1 MSDFHASDSRA
12 SDARTRIL
20 SRLRAAAP
28 SAVPD
33 LPEWTPPSYEP
44 AWRLER
50 FRTMF
55 EAMKA
60 EVHDVDAA
68 TWPQRLRTLLDN
80 RGVRSVLHGDGSS
93 VGTQLASAW
102 SGDPQAPR
110 LVAYGKAAEEF
121 KDDLV
126 HGIDAG
132 ITWASAGIAETG
144 SLILW
149 PTTREPRLMSL
160 LPPIH
165 IALVEEDS
173 IRDNLPQLMV
183 AQGWARRMPTNIVVV
198 SGPSKTAD
206 IEQTL
211 AFGVHGPKELIVL
224 VLRKPKTV
232 G

>member
-1 MSDFHASDSRA
+1 M

-20 SRLRAAAP
+20 SRLRAAPP
-28 SAVPD
+28 SPVPD
-33 LPEWTPPSYEP
+33 LPEWTPPVFEP
-44 AWRLER
+44 AGRLPR
-50 FRTMF
+50 FRAML

-80 RGVRSVLHGDGSS
+80 RGVRSVLHGDASP
-93 VGTQLASAW
+93 VGTQLAAAW

-110 LVAYGKAAEEF
+110 LIAYDRAVEDF

-126 HGIDAG
+126 QRIDAG

-149 PTTREPRLMSL
+149 PTAREPRLMSL

-173 IRDNLPQLMV
+173 IRDTLADLMMV
-183 AQGWARRMPTNIVVV
+183 QGWAMRMPTNIIVV

-224 VLRKPKTV
+224 VIRKPADA

>member
-1 MSDFHASDSRA
+1 MP
-12 SDARTRIL
+12 DARTRIL
-20 SRLRAAAP
+20 SRLRAAPP
-28 SAVPD
+28 SPVPN
-33 LPEWTPPSYEP
+33 LPEWTPPAFESAE
-44 AWRLER
+44 RLER
-50 FRTMF
+50 FRAMF

-80 RGVRSVLHGDGSS
+80 RGVRSVLHGDGSP
-93 VGTQLASAW
+93 VGTQLAAAW
-102 SGDPQAPR
+102 SGDAQAPR
-110 LVAYGKAAEEF
+110 LVAYDRAVEDF

-126 HGIDAG
+126 QRIDAG
-132 ITWASAGIAETG
+132 VTWASAGIAETG

-149 PTTREPRLMSL
+149 PTAREPRLISL

-173 IRDNLPQLMV
+173 IRDTLADLMME
-183 AQGWARRMPTNIVVV
+183 QGWAIRMPTNIVVV

-224 VLRKPKTV
+224 VIRKPADA

>member
-1 MSDFHASDSRA
+1 
-12 SDARTRIL
+12 
-20 SRLRAAAP
+20 
-28 SAVPD
+28 VPD
-33 LPEWTPPSYEP
+33 LPDWTPPVFEP
-44 AWRLER
+44 AGRLDR
-50 FRTMF
+50 FRAMF

-68 TWPQRLRTLLDN
+68 TWPHRLRTLLDN
-80 RGVRSVLHGDGSS
+80 RGVRSVLHGDGSP
-93 VGTQLASAW
+93 VGTQLAAAW

-110 LVAYGKAAEEF
+110 LIAYDRAVEDF

-126 HGIDAG
+126 HRVDAG

-149 PTTREPRLMSL
+149 PTVREPRLMSL

-165 IALVEEDS
+165 ISLVEEDS
-173 IRDNLPQLMV
+173 IRDNLAELMA
-183 AQGWARRMPTNIVVV
+183 AQGWAMRMPTNIVVV

-224 VLRKPKTV
+224 VIRKPANA

>member
-1 MSDFHASDSRA
+1 M
-12 SDARTRIL
+12 SDARIRIL
-20 SRLRAAAP
+20 SRLRAAPP
-28 SAVPD
+28 SPAPD
-33 LPEWTPPSYEP
+33 LPEWTPPAFGPE
-44 AWRLER
+44 ARMER

-80 RGVRSVLHGDGSS
+80 RGVCSVLHGDGSP
-93 VGTQLASAW
+93 VGVQLAAAW
-102 SGDPQAPR
+102 GDDPQAPR
-110 LVAYGKAAEEF
+110 LVAYDRAVEEF

-126 HGIDAG
+126 HRIDAG

-144 SLILW
+144 SLVLW
-149 PTTREPRLMSL
+149 PTARVPRLMSL
-160 LPPIH
+160 LPPVH
-165 IALVEEDS
+165 IALVEEGA
-173 IRDNLPQLMV
+173 IHENLGQLI
-183 AQGWARRMPTNIVVV
+183 ASQAWAIRMPTNIVVV

-224 VLRKPKTV
+224 VIRNPAT
-232 G
+232 GG

>member
-1 MSDFHASDSRA
+1 
-12 SDARTRIL
+12 
-20 SRLRAAAP
+20 
-28 SAVPD
+28 V
-33 LPEWTPPSYEP
+33 E
-44 AWRLER
+44 RLER

-68 TWPQRLRTLLDN
+68 TWPQRLRSLLDN
-80 RGVRSVLHGDGSS
+80 RGVRSVLHGDGSP
-93 VGTQLASAW
+93 VGIQLAAAW
-102 SGDPQAPR
+102 SDDPQAPR
-110 LVAYGKAAEEF
+110 LVAYDKAVEDF

-126 HGIDAG
+126 HRIDAG

-149 PTTREPRLMSL
+149 PTAREPRLMSL
-160 LPPIH
+160 LPPVH

-173 IRDNLPQLMV
+173 IRDTLADLMV
-183 AQGWARRMPTNIVVV
+183 AHRWAMRMPTNIVVV

-211 AFGVHGPKELIVL
+211 AFGVHGPRELIVL
-224 VLRKPKTV
+224 VIRKRANV

>member
-1 MSDFHASDSRA
+1 M

-20 SRLRAAAP
+20 SRLRAAPP
-28 SAVPD
+28 SPMPD
-33 LPEWTPPSYEP
+33 LPEWNPPVFDP
-44 AWRLER
+44 AGRLER
-50 FRTMF
+50 FRAMF

-60 EVHDVDAA
+60 EVHDVDAE

-80 RGVRSVLHGDGSS
+80 RGVRSVLHGDGSP
-93 VGTQLASAW
+93 VGTQLAAAW
-102 SGDPQAPR
+102 SGDAQAPR
-110 LVAYGKAAEEF
+110 LVAYDRAVENF

-126 HGIDAG
+126 HRIDAG

-144 SLILW
+144 SLVLW
-149 PTTREPRLMSL
+149 PTVREPRLMSL

-173 IRDNLPQLMV
+173 IRDNLAELMA
-183 AQGWARRMPTNIVVV
+183 AQGWAMRMPTNIVVV

-224 VLRKPKTV
+224 VIRKPASV

>member
-1 MSDFHASDSRA
+1 MN
-12 SDARTRIL
+12 DARTRIL
-20 SRLRAAAP
+20 SRLRAAP
-28 SAVPD
+28 PPAVPD
-33 LPEWTPPSYEP
+33 LPEWDPPVYEQ
-44 AWRLER
+44 AARLAR

-80 RGVRSVLHGDGSS
+80 RGVRALLHGDGSP
-93 VGTQLASAW
+93 VATQLAAAW
-102 SGDPQAPR
+102 SGDENAPE
-110 LVAYGKAAEEF
+110 LVAYDRVVEDFKEE
-121 KDDLV
+121 LV
-126 HGIDAG
+126 HRIDAG

-144 SLILW
+144 SVVLW
-149 PTTREPRLMSL
+149 PTAREPRLMSL

-165 IALVEEDS
+165 IALVDESTIHDTLA
-173 IRDNLPQLMV
+173 DLMA
-183 AQGWARRMPTNIVVV
+183 AQGWALRMPTNVVVV

-224 VLRKPKTV
+224 VIRKAASA

>member
-1 MSDFHASDSRA
+1 M
-12 SDARTRIL
+12 SDARTHIL
-20 SRLRAAAP
+20 SRLRAAPP
-28 SAVPD
+28 SPVPD
-33 LPEWTPPSYEP
+33 LPDWTPPVFEP
-44 AWRLER
+44 AGRLDR
-50 FRTMF
+50 FRAMF

-68 TWPQRLRTLLDN
+68 TWPHRLRTLLDN
-80 RGVRSVLHGDGSS
+80 RGVRSVLHGDGSP
-93 VGTQLASAW
+93 VGTQLAAAW

-110 LVAYGKAAEEF
+110 LIAYDRAVEDF

-126 HGIDAG
+126 HRIDAG

-144 SLILW
+144 SLVLW
-149 PTTREPRLMSL
+149 PTVHEPRLMSL

-165 IALVEEDS
+165 IALVEEES
-173 IRDNLPQLMV
+173 IRDNLAELMA
-183 AQGWARRMPTNIVVV
+183 AQGWAMRMPTNIVVV

-224 VLRKPKTV
+224 VIRKPANA

>member
-1 MSDFHASDSRA
+1 M

-20 SRLRAAAP
+20 SRLRAAPP
-28 SAVPD
+28 SPVPD
-33 LPEWTPPSYEP
+33 LPEWTPPVFEP
-44 AWRLER
+44 IVGRLER
-50 FRTMF
+50 FRAMF

-60 EVHDVDAA
+60 EVHAVDAA

-80 RGVRSVLHGDGSS
+80 RGIRSVLHGDGSP
-93 VGTQLASAW
+93 VGKQLAAAW
-102 SGDPQAPR
+102 GDDPQAPR
-110 LVAYGKAAEEF
+110 LVAYDRAVEDL

-126 HGIDAG
+126 HRIDAG

-144 SLILW
+144 SLVLW
-149 PTTREPRLMSL
+149 PTAREPRLMSL

-173 IRDNLPQLMV
+173 IRDNLAELMA
-183 AQGWARRMPTNIVVV
+183 AQGWAMRMPTNIVVV

-224 VLRKPKTV
+224 VIRKPANV

>member
-1 MSDFHASDSRA
+1 M

-20 SRLRAAAP
+20 SRLRAAPP
-28 SAVPD
+28 SPVPD
-33 LPEWTPPSYEP
+33 LPEWTPPAFGPVE
-44 AWRLER
+44 RLER
-50 FRTMF
+50 FRAMF

-60 EVHDVDAA
+60 EVHDVDAT
-68 TWPQRLRTLLDN
+68 TWPQHLRTLLDN
-80 RGVRSVLHGDGSS
+80 RGVRSVIHGDGSP
-93 VGTQLASAW
+93 VGTQLAAAW
-102 SGDPQAPR
+102 GDDPHAPR
-110 LVAYGKAAEEF
+110 LVAYDRAVEEF

-126 HGIDAG
+126 HRIDAG

-144 SLILW
+144 SVILW
-149 PTTREPRLMSL
+149 PTAREPRLMSL
-160 LPPIH
+160 LPPVH

-173 IRDNLPQLMV
+173 IRDTLADLMV
-183 AQGWARRMPTNIVVV
+183 AQQWAMRMPTNVVVV

-224 VLRKPKTV
+224 VIRKLANV

>member
-1 MSDFHASDSRA
+1 M
-12 SDARTRIL
+12 SDARTHIL
-20 SRLRAAAP
+20 SRLRAAPP
-28 SAVPD
+28 SPVPD
-33 LPEWTPPSYEP
+33 LPDWTPPVFEP
-44 AWRLER
+44 AGRLDR
-50 FRTMF
+50 FRAMF

-68 TWPQRLRTLLDN
+68 TWPHRLRTLLDN
-80 RGVRSVLHGDGSS
+80 RGVRSVLHGDGSP
-93 VGTQLASAW
+93 VGTQLAAAW

-110 LVAYGKAAEEF
+110 LIAYDRAVEDS

-126 HGIDAG
+126 HRIDAG

-149 PTTREPRLMSL
+149 PTVREPRLMSL

-173 IRDNLPQLMV
+173 IRDNLAELMA
-183 AQGWARRMPTNIVVV
+183 AQGWAMRMPTNIVVV

-224 VLRKPKTV
+224 VIRKPANA